1 MILSHKY
8 KFVCLNPQKTGTGF
22 RETTLTNY
30 TDVGIDSHLSLELR
44 HWKPSEASNYLE
56 SVNKDPNDY
65 YWFTFVRNP
74 WERMI
79 SWMNMHQNFLLQNG
93 ESLKYDTKK
102 FMKNCLQRHNF
113 TNYIYRDGKLLDF
126 IGSLENI
133 SDDFNYVLNKLDIHV
148 NLGTRQDAYKK
159 NFKNEIRRTLSQ
171 EDIKAIAEI
180 EKEVIEMKKYTFLGS
195 NE

>member
-8 KFVCLNPQKTGTGF
+8 KFVCLNPPKTGSGF
-22 RETTLTNY
+22 REQLLKKY
-30 TDVGIDSHLSLELR
+30 ADVSIITHEPLKLR
-44 HWKPSEASNYLE
+44 HWNSTQASNYIK
-56 SVNKDPNDY
+56 SINKDPNDY

-79 SWMNMHQNFLLQNG
+79 SWMNMNQNFLLQNG
-93 ESLKYDTKK
+93 ESLKYDTEK
-102 FMKNCLQRHNF
+102 FIKNSLQRNNL

-159 NFKNEIRRTLSQ
+159 DFKNEIRRTLSQ

>member
-1 MILSHKY
+1 MQSNHGIKNGNEYNH
-8 KFVCLNPQKTGTGF
+8 
-22 RETTLTNY
+22 
-30 TDVGIDSHLSLELR
+30 DV
-44 HWKPSEASNYLE
+44 E
-56 SVNKDPNDY
+56 SFIVGK
-65 YWFTFVRNP
+65 
-74 WERMI
+74 
-79 SWMNMHQNFLLQNG
+79 
-93 ESLKYDTKK
+93 LK
-102 FMKNCLQRHNF
+102 HNLF
-113 TNYIYRDGKLLDF
+113 KNYIYRDGKLLDF

-159 NFKNEIRRTLSQ
+159 DFKNEIRRTLSQ